1 MRVPPFERYSKITQ
15 AVAFMVVGG
24 IIGSIVYHSIFF
36 MNFNALVNINR
47 EQEDTI
53 AEYEERIQKLNQFKD
68 QHTVIKIVLPVLL
81 DNRGDKEQHDVM
93 GELTKSELKRRLKA
107 ELNVFIGSS
116 IYKID
121 YNAEMARLL
130 LNGKI
135 YTDVNGKDYSV
146 EIKTMLIVENVLRV
160 WFKAKELER
169 TPS

>member
-81 DNRGDKEQHDVM
+81 DNRGDK
-93 GELTKSELKRRLKA
+93 
-107 ELNVFIGSS
+107 
-116 IYKID
+116 
-121 YNAEMARLL
+121 
-130 LNGKI
+130 
-135 YTDVNGKDYSV
+135 
-146 EIKTMLIVENVLRV
+146 
-160 WFKAKELER
+160 
-169 TPS
+169 